1 VPNPTPEEEEA
12 AARLFAAKQ
21 GTPVPEP
28 EAKSGDT
35 VVVYEDEP
43 VQPDLTVMP
52 EQGRYTDS
60 PPASPPTER
69 GRHKK

>member
-1 VPNPTPEEEEA
+1 MPNPTPEDEEA

-28 EAKSGDT
+28 EVKSGDT
-35 VVVYEDEP
+35 VVVYPDED
-43 VQPDLTVMP
+43 VQPDLTVTP
-52 EQGRYTDS
+52 EPGRYTDAPS
-60 PPASPPTER
+60 ATPPTER